1 MQNKKLP
8 IIITVIIFVILCS
21 IFMIMSISYS
31 NQQVRLVNQ
40 YKAEE
45 QVIEATYDN
54 MWKSI
59 KQIAQ
64 VADNYKESFKEVYN
78 NILDKRYDKD
88 NGMLLN
94 WLKESNPQFDP
105 AVYEQLA
112 VVIEVEREKFL
123 NAQTKI
129 LDVVREQNNLLDQ
142 IPSKWFLSDCERL
155 KYEVVS
161 SNTTKKVM
169 ETRMEENID
178 VFDK

>member
-8 IIITVIIFVILCS
+8 IIITVIIFVVLCS

-64 VADNYKESFKEVYN
+64 VADNYKESF
-78 NILDKRYDKD
+78 
-88 NGMLLN
+88 
-94 WLKESNPQFDP
+94 
-105 AVYEQLA
+105 
-112 VVIEVEREKFL
+112 
-123 NAQTKI
+123 
-129 LDVVREQNNLLDQ
+129 
-142 IPSKWFLSDCERL
+142 
-155 KYEVVS
+155 
-161 SNTTKKVM
+161 
-169 ETRMEENID
+169 
-178 VFDK
+178 